1 LLTLGISGNRICAAF
16 RTIARFAAKV
26 FQTVENDHEKVS
38 SRPDWR
44 CFLRRTVVVLLRL
57 V

>member
-1 LLTLGISGNRICAAF
+1 MTLGISGNRICAAF
-16 RTIARFAAKV
+16 RTIARFTAKV